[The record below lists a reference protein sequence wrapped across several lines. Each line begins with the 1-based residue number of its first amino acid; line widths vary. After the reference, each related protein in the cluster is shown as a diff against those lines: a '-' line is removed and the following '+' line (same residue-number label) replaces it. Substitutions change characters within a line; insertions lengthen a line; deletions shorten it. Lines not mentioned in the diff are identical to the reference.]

1 MSEVKIPKE
10 LADSLAKAEAKAAAA
25 RKKIAEYAK
34 QQKAKSA
41 AAALVQEQRKDAL
54 ICEMAKTTLAAEL
67 VARMDA
73 YLVHAA
79 DRALFGLPPR
89 V

>member
-1 MSEVKIPKE
+1 MSEIKVPKE

-25 RKKIAEYAK
+25 RKKIAAYSK
-34 QQKAKSA
+34 QQKAKA
-41 AAALVQEQRKDAL
+41 AAATLVQEQRKDAL
-54 ICEMAKTTLAAEL
+54 ICEMAKTTAAAEL